1 MTHTNVIFFLLSS
14 EKPILESLYFYFFF
28 SCVVFG
34 PGHPSPGLGCSEC
47 RFCTNKQKK
56 KTHTYTQERFPA
68 QELRGEGRGPCRRLG
83 PAAQASASGVYIA
96 VSTHP
101 QSPSC
106 NVLLFVVVEQLCV
119 NISKSLKKP
128 ETQPYPVLVISP
140 PCGSQAFWRGGSKCL
155 DPFGEAG
162 ARQGAPS
169 ASEGQVPSRFSRQGV
184 MGLRAPRVQRRL
196 PRPGSSCACPGWLPV
211 SLLVAR
217 WSPCLL

>member
-1 MTHTNVIFFLLSS
+1 MNRYISIFFSPVLYLVRA
-14 EKPILESLYFYFFF
+14 ILPQAWGALRADF
-28 SCVVFG
+28 V
-34 PGHPSPGLGCSEC
+34 
-47 RFCTNKQKK
+47 QKK

-140 PCGSQAFWRGGSKCL
+140 PCGSQASGVE
-155 DPFGEAG
+155 EA
-162 ARQGAPS
+162 S
-169 ASEGQVPSRFSRQGV
+169 A
-184 MGLRAPRVQRRL
+184 
-196 PRPGSSCACPGWLPV
+196 
-211 SLLVAR
+211 
-217 WSPCLL
+217 